1 MSGVHGL
8 TSAPGARFAVLLAPM
23 RRALLLAALVSG
35 FLVTVWLTASDPVRA
50 QEEGE
55 TAPLTHQTASVA
67 GAVHAPAAQAVA
79 NRPEATRAAHGHD
92 GSGQD
97 GSVPN
102 GSGRNGSGQA
112 DAART
117 DTGRPD
123 SGDRPDAAPADAGT
137 SVPMAARINDPLVG
151 AVSAVGENTTRMV
164 FDGSAGVSRG
174 NVPEAPEVARQI
186 RDTVHGVTE
195 PVEEYLDEDDASDA
209 EPRAEDPSRAPA
221 DTDGRTGAES
231 GAAVPSAP
239 ADTVTHFV
247 PTAAEVSA
255 GAVQRH
261 ADPDA
266 ENSPARLVS
275 DPVAT
280 PSGLNGSSS
289 GSAQGA
295 PGGVP
300 AVAGY
305 LTTTGA
311 PASAP
316 GQLQAARHVLL
327 AVPAESAD
335 EPTFS
340 PD

>member
-8 TSAPGARFAVLLAPM
+8 TSAPGARFAVIPAPV

-35 FLVTVWLTASDPVRA
+35 LLVAVWLTASDPVRA

-55 TAPLTHQTASVA
+55 TAPLTHQAASVA
-67 GAVHAPAAQAVA
+67 GAVHASATQAVA
-79 NRPEATRAAHGHD
+79 NRPEAARAAHGHEGSDQD
-92 GSGQD
+92 GSG
-97 GSVPN
+97 PN

-112 DAART
+112 DAA
-117 DTGRPD
+117 
-123 SGDRPDAAPADAGT
+123 PADAGA

-164 FDGSAGVSRG
+164 FDGPAGVSRG
-174 NVPEAPEVARQI
+174 NVPEAPEVARQV

-195 PVEEYLDEDDASDA
+195 PVKEYLDEDDASDGK
-209 EPRAEDPSRAPA
+209 PPTEDPSRAPA

-239 ADTVTHFV
+239 ADAVTHFV
-247 PTAAEVSA
+247 PTVAGAAA

-261 ADPDA
+261 ADPVA
-266 ENSPARLVS
+266 ENAPARLVS

-311 PASAP
+311 PAPAP

>member
-1 MSGVHGL
+1 VSGVHGL
-8 TSAPGARFAVLLAPM
+8 TSAAGARSAVLPAPV
-23 RRALLLAALVSG
+23 RRALLLAALVCG
-35 FLVTVWLTASDPVRA
+35 LVVTAWLTASDPVRA
-50 QEEGE
+50 QEEGA
-55 TAPLTHQTASVA
+55 TGTLVHQAASVA
-67 GAVHAPAAQAVA
+67 ATVGAPAAQAVA
-79 NRPEATRAAHGHD
+79 ERPEAERAAHGRD
-92 GSGQD
+92 
-97 GSVPN
+97 

-117 DTGRPD
+117 GAPVSGNRP
-123 SGDRPDAAPADAGT
+123 GAGT
-137 SVPMAARINDPLVG
+137 SAPMTARINDPLVG

-164 FDGSAGVSRG
+164 LDGSAAVSRG
-174 NVPEAPEVARQI
+174 DVPETPDAARQL

-195 PVEEYLDEDDASDA
+195 PVEEYLDEDDASGT
-209 EPRAEDPSRAPA
+209 EPRRQDPSATPA
-221 DTDGRTGAES
+221 DTDERTGTES
-231 GAAVPSAP
+231 GAAVPPAP
-239 ADTVTHFV
+239 AEVVTRFV
-247 PTAAEVSA
+247 PAVTGAAA
-255 GAVQRH
+255 GAVRAH
-261 ADPDA
+261 ADPAA
-266 ENSPARLVS
+266 ENAPARLVS

-280 PSGLNGSSS
+280 PSGLNGSAS

-295 PGGVP
+295 PIGVP

-311 PASAP
+311 PAPAP

>member
-1 MSGVHGL
+1 MSGVHSL
-8 TSAPGARFAVLLAPM
+8 TSAPGARFAVVPAPV

-35 FLVTVWLTASDPVRA
+35 LLVTAWLTASDPVRA

-55 TAPLTHQTASVA
+55 AAPLTHQAASVT
-67 GAVHAPAAQAVA
+67 GTVHAPATQAVA
-79 NRPEATRAAHGHD
+79 NRPEAAQAAHGHG
-92 GSGQD
+92 GSGQ
-97 GSVPN
+97 N
-102 GSGRNGSGQA
+102 GSGRA

-123 SGDRPDAAPADAGT
+123 SGDRPDAAPADAGV
-137 SVPMAARINDPLVG
+137 SVPMADRINDPLVG

-164 FDGSAGVSRG
+164 LDGSTGVSRG
-174 NVPEAPEVARQI
+174 NVPEAPEVARQL

-195 PVEEYLDEDDASDA
+195 PVEEYLDEDDASGVK
-209 EPRAEDPSRAPA
+209 PQTEDPARTPD
-221 DTDGRTGAES
+221 DTDVRTGAEN

-239 ADTVTHFV
+239 VGAVTHFV
-247 PTAAEVSA
+247 PTVAGVTA

-261 ADPDA
+261 ADPAA
-266 ENSPARLVS
+266 ENTPARLVS

-280 PSGLNGSSS
+280 PSGLNGSGS
-289 GSAQGA
+289 GSAQGV

-311 PASAP
+311 PAPAP
-316 GQLQAARHVLL
+316 GRLQAARHVLL

>member
-8 TSAPGARFAVLLAPM
+8 TSAPGARSAVLPAPV
-23 RRALLLAALVSG
+23 RRALLLAALVCG
-35 FLVTVWLTASDPVRA
+35 LVVTAWLTASDPVRA
-50 QEEGE
+50 QEEGA
-55 TAPLTHQTASVA
+55 TGTLVHQAASVA
-67 GAVHAPAAQAVA
+67 ATVRAPAAQAVA
-79 NRPEATRAAHGHD
+79 ERPEAERAAHGHE
-92 GSGQD
+92 
-97 GSVPN
+97 

-112 DAART
+112 SAAVRT
-117 DTGRPD
+117 DAGGPD
-123 SGDRPDAAPADAGT
+123 SGNRPDAGT
-137 SVPMAARINDPLVG
+137 SVPMTARINDPLVG

-164 FDGSAGVSRG
+164 LDGSAGVSRG
-174 NVPEAPEVARQI
+174 DVPETPEVARQI

-195 PVEEYLDEDDASDA
+195 PVGEYLDEDDASDTG
-209 EPRAEDPSRAPA
+209 PRTQDPSANPA
-221 DTDGRTGAES
+221 DTDERTGTGS

-239 ADTVTHFV
+239 AEVVTHFV
-247 PTAAEVSA
+247 PGVTGTTA
-255 GAVQRH
+255 GAVRAH
-261 ADPDA
+261 ADPAA
-266 ENSPARLVS
+266 ENAPARLVS

-280 PSGLNGSSS
+280 PSGLGGSAS

-295 PGGVP
+295 PSGIP

-305 LTTTGA
+305 LPTTGA
-311 PASAP
+311 PAPAS

>member
-8 TSAPGARFAVLLAPM
+8 TSAPGARFAVLPATV

-35 FLVTVWLTASDPVRA
+35 LLVTAWLTASDPVRA

-55 TAPLTHQTASVA
+55 TAPLTHQAASVA
-67 GAVHAPAAQAVA
+67 GTVHAPATRAVTDRPQAAQ
-79 NRPEATRAAHGHD
+79 AAHGQD
-92 GSGQD
+92 GSGQ
-97 GSVPN
+97 
-102 GSGRNGSGQA
+102 NGSGQA

-117 DTGRPD
+117 NTGRPD
-123 SGDRPDAAPADAGT
+123 SGDRPDTASADAGT

-164 FDGSAGVSRG
+164 FDGPAGVSRG
-174 NVPEAPEVARQI
+174 NVPETPEVARQL

-195 PVEEYLDEDDASDA
+195 PVEEYLDEDEAPDA
-209 EPRAEDPSRAPA
+209 EPRTEDPSATPA
-221 DTDGRTGAES
+221 DTDGQAGAES
-231 GAAVPSAP
+231 GAAAPPAP
-239 ADTVTHFV
+239 ADAVTHLV
-247 PTAAEVSA
+247 PTVAGATA

-261 ADPDA
+261 ADTAA
-266 ENSPARLVS
+266 ENAPARLVS

-280 PSGLNGSSS
+280 PSGLSGSSS

-305 LTTTGA
+305 LTSTGA
-311 PASAP
+311 PAPAP

>member
-8 TSAPGARFAVLLAPM
+8 TSAAGARSAVLPAPV
-23 RRALLLAALVSG
+23 RRALLLAALVCG
-35 FLVTVWLTASDPVRA
+35 LVVTAWLTASDPVRA
-50 QEEGE
+50 QEEGA
-55 TAPLTHQTASVA
+55 TGTLVHQAASVA
-67 GAVHAPAAQAVA
+67 ASVRAPAAQAVA
-79 NRPEATRAAHGHD
+79 ERPEAERAAHGHE
-92 GSGQD
+92 
-97 GSVPN
+97 

-112 DAART
+112 GAART
-117 DTGRPD
+117 DAGGPD
-123 SGDRPDAAPADAGT
+123 SGNRPDAGT
-137 SVPMAARINDPLVG
+137 SVPMTARINDPLVG

-164 FDGSAGVSRG
+164 LDGSAGVSRG
-174 NVPEAPEVARQI
+174 DVPETPGVARQI

-195 PVEEYLDEDDASDA
+195 PVEEYLDEDDASGT
-209 EPRAEDPSRAPA
+209 EPRTQDPSATPA
-221 DTDGRTGAES
+221 DTDERTGTES
-231 GAAVPSAP
+231 GAAVPPAP
-239 ADTVTHFV
+239 AEVVTHFV
-247 PTAAEVSA
+247 PAVTGATA
-255 GAVQRH
+255 GAVRAH
-261 ADPDA
+261 ADPAA
-266 ENSPARLVS
+266 ENAPARLVS

-280 PSGLNGSSS
+280 PSGLNGSAS

-295 PGGVP
+295 PIGVP

-311 PASAP
+311 PAPAP